1 MAQGEELL
9 IGEPAERDR
18 DGLRRLFEGAGY
30 VCTVPSDPN
39 QARDLV
45 KRKFFP
51 VALIDLDFGGTSE
64 GLALAAYIAEHSRP
78 TKVVLMAG
86 RRSFE
91 AAVDALR
98 VGVVDIVSKRPDQV
112 DRLRSAVQTAV
123 DRYHAGSKES
133 SLLREM
139 RAVLDDS
146 MKIMLALGRKVY
158 GAGADSSGAGLQMK
172 PAILVIDEDQGF
184 LQQAASLLADKP
196 WDVSAELSGGSG
208 LDKASTFSFQII
220 CVRDEL
226 ADLPGQMLLRSAQ
239 SQRGGALGLLYSQV
253 GAGRIDRYEA
263 GQVTGSEAPFR
274 GPEHLVARLSELV
287 DELSVMRQE
296 RRHLQ
301 AFRKDHGPFLKRFAE
316 LKARIETLGD

>member
-18 DGLRRLFEGAGY
+18 EGLRRLFEGAGY

-51 VALIDLDFGGTSE
+51 AALIDLDFGGTSE

-78 TKVVLMAG
+78 TKIVLMAG

-98 VGVVDIVSKRPDQV
+98 IGVVDIVSKRPDQV
-112 DRLRSAVQTAV
+112 DRLRQAVQMAL
-123 DRYHAGSKES
+123 DRYHAGHKES

-139 RAVLDDS
+139 RSVLDDS
-146 MKIMLALGRKVY
+146 MKIMLTLGRKVY
-158 GAGADSSGAGLQMK
+158 GSGDSSGAGLQMK
-172 PAILVIDEDQGF
+172 PTILIVDEDQSF
-184 LQQAASLLADKP
+184 LQQAASLLAEKS

-208 LDKASTFSFQII
+208 LDKASTFSFQIV
-220 CVRDEL
+220 CARDEL

-239 SQRGGALGLLYSQV
+239 SQRGSALGLLYSQA
-253 GAGRIDRYEA
+253 GAGRIDRYEN
-263 GQVTGSEAPFR
+263 GQVRATESPFR

-287 DELSVMRQE
+287 DELSVMREE

-316 LKARIETLGD
+316 LKARIDTLGD

>member
-9 IGEPAERDR
+9 IGEPVERDR
-18 DGLRRLFEGAGY
+18 EGLRRLFEGEGY
-30 VCTVPSDPN
+30 VCTVATDSN

-51 VALIDLDFGGTSE
+51 TALIDLDFGGTSE
-64 GLALAAYIAEHSRP
+64 GLALAAYIAEHSPP

-112 DRLRSAVQTAV
+112 DRLRGAVQTAV
-123 DRYHAGSKES
+123 DRYHAGHKES

-139 RAVLDDS
+139 RSVLDDS

-158 GAGADSSGAGLQMK
+158 GAGDSSGAGLQMK
-172 PAILVIDEDQGF
+172 PAILIIDEDQRF
-184 LQQAASLLADKP
+184 LQEVATLLADKA
-196 WDVSAELSGGSG
+196 WDVSAEMSGGSG

-220 CVRDEL
+220 CTRDEL
-226 ADLPGQMLLRSAQ
+226 ADLPGQMLMRSAQ
-239 SQRGGALGLLYSQV
+239 SQKGGALGLVYSQA

-263 GQVTGSEAPFR
+263 GQMRGSESPFR
-274 GPEHLVARLSELV
+274 GPEHLVARLSALV
-287 DELSVMRQE
+287 DELSVMREE

-301 AFRKDHGPFLKRFAE
+301 AFRRDHGPFLKRFAD
-316 LKARIETLGD
+316 LKTRIETLGD